1 MGMQAHQAS
10 PPGDAPQWPYHS
22 FLPLGALPGAIPC
35 ARLHTTAVLW
45 EWGMEALT
53 QPAELAVS
61 ELVTNAVR
69 HAGLDPDDR
78 VEVVIA
84 AEHDVVSVRVTDH
97 GSGGPR
103 LPAQA
108 SFERDSGRGLL
119 LVTAIADRW
128 NVQSRG
134 GTTVLFE
141 LDCEPSGWP
150 RHFDAALRRAAE
162 SIV

>member
-1 MGMQAHQAS
+1 MNSTRIELSLQATAE
-10 PPGDAPQWPYHS
+10 APRLVRRALDERPALQEPELR
-22 FLPLGALPGAIPC
+22 FLL
-35 ARLHTTAVLW
+35 RLLVT
-45 EWGMEALT
+45 
-53 QPAELAVS
+53 

-141 LDCEPSGWP
+141 LDCEPSGRP